1 MNNQST
7 FNNCLEILNDKKN
20 LTKIDIDNKY
30 IEFKKKYPRLFDM
43 LTLNDDVDR
52 NMLKFLCDK
61 ADEQNSL
68 NKIDTV
74 ESKDKQ
80 IENDLEVGDFLAQK
94 YIYDKFNI
102 NQSEEEKDK
111 IKKQIKDKLKNLN
124 Q

>member
-20 LTKIDIDNKY
+20 LTKLDIDTKY

-43 LTLNDDVDR
+43 LTLNDDIDR

-61 ADEQNSL
+61 ADEQNNL
-68 NKIDTV
+68 NKINTE

-102 NQSEEEKDK
+102 NQSDEEKDR
-111 IKKQIKDKLKNLN
+111 IKRQIKDKLKNLN
-124 Q
+124 

>member
-1 MNNQST
+1 MSNQNT
-7 FNNCLEILNDKKN
+7 FNNCLEILNDKKK
-20 LTKIDIDNKY
+20 LTKLDIDNKY

-43 LTLNDDVDR
+43 LTLNDDIDR

-61 ADEQNSL
+61 ADEQNNL
-68 NKIDTV
+68 NKINTE

-102 NQSEEEKDK
+102 NQSDEEKDK

-124 Q
+124 